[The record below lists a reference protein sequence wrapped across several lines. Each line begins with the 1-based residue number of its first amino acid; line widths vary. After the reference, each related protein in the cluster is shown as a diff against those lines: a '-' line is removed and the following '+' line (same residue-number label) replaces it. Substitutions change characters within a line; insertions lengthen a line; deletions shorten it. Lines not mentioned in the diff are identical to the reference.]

1 MKLIGKVFAFFLRAA
16 AFCLRNLWIPLSLLL
31 TAQAGLL
38 YVAVSEVRI
47 PDRAVDEL
55 LMRLEKE
62 GFSGKIGGLYL
73 RNLTVVTAEDVR
85 VDMLRGG
92 DPLLKVRRLAVKLA
106 PSALISGN
114 WIPLFV
120 YADGAELFCPAANS
134 ATGRS
139 ERLISSGS
147 LISRR
152 RSGEIEL
159 GGAEFELAGAKF
171 AVFGKFPGTRR
182 FFFGENGTGMP
193 DFGGFSDIPVA
204 DGAKPLS
211 ARVGALAGTLS
222 SALSRPE
229 LRQVLGAASITAQIS
244 PDGNEAMAVDVSA
257 LVRSIDFF
265 EKARAEKIS
274 AEQRFSVRP
283 STAEVFPRGPLRAEA
298 KALSF
303 NAGDEFSEKIFGRA
317 ERLCA
322 AAQIPEAAFSADA
335 ELSARLPKKVAARV
349 GRLRAVSLTH
359 GEAEL
364 RSVLFSV
371 APQKSWVIPDSF
383 DLRLNAVAGTTA
395 LSCAG
400 TLSAQAGRPLLNL
413 VYDAVLDKDE
423 LLAFPQL
430 NFVANQ
436 EDMRVLRFAEPPRV
450 RGRVVFGP
458 DGNFG
463 HATFEFSSGHVSCG
477 DLFFRSLNAAGT
489 VSAKEIRVPEIRA
502 LGPDFSANADVFTE
516 FSPTGAF
523 RIRTWGS
530 VDPAYI
536 DGRLGWF
543 WERIWRDLRPAPSE
557 RRPRADIDVH
567 GNWGDRWEC
576 VFGAIAGENCFAN
589 GVLVDKVRLRVY
601 EDPQLIAAFDMG
613 FERGKDL
620 VTGTLQ
626 WHYAMEPTY
635 HFRDFRFLFE
645 GSIPP
650 KDVLRIVG
658 EGLPEALSEL
668 ETAGAGTA
676 VVSGLFSGDDSL
688 MRVNVSGSV
697 PGEFSIFGIRGEDFS
712 GDIIYD
718 NGVVLV
724 GNPFSAR
731 SDSGTISGKILVRL
745 PEDGAGAAGSV
756 VDLDLELK
764 NVRRSRLTDAFSA
777 LAAHVG
783 APAISSTPEKG
794 AAETPP
800 ADEREESPE
809 EGEDAEW
816 SRVDA
821 VFAGTMTVPDM
832 HTLDAAGKFS
842 LHEKD
847 LFELQVFG
855 GFSRLLASMNI
866 DLTTF
871 MLNRAEGTFTVR
883 DGVAFFPDL
892 RVYGRNGEVDVRADV
907 AFPELKIRGEAV
919 FRNLRGTR
927 IPLLG
932 RLVKWG
938 SSSTEMLPV
947 EISGTLNDIK
957 WSVSPTL
964 SRMWSDPD
972 DDYGIVPERV
982 PAEAPE
988 EP

>member
-229 LRQVLGAASITAQIS
+229 LRQVLSSASITAQIS

-283 STAEVFPRGPLRAEA
+283 STAEVFPRGPLRVAAE
-298 KALSF
+298 ALSF

-400 TLSAQAGRPLLNL
+400 ALSTQAGRPLLNL

-450 RGRVVFGP
+450 RAKIVSGDAKSVTTTPRERSASLMPGDVRMPPPV
-458 DGNFG
+458 
-463 HATFEFSSGHVSCG
+463 ATTAPASGSHSSTQR
-477 DLFFRSLNAAGT
+477 RSSARNAASPS
-489 VSAKEIRVPEIRA
+489 SAKMSLIFRRTRFSISLSVSTKGRFRRRARRRPTEDFPVPMN
-502 LGPDFSANADVFTE
+502 PV
-516 FSPTGAF
+516 
-523 RIRTWGS
+523 RIRFGC
-530 VDPAYI
+530 VDGVSRSCFMAQNGNAFP
-536 DGRLGWF
+536 
-543 WERIWRDLRPAPSE
+543 
-557 RRPRADIDVH
+557 PRT
-567 GNWGDRWEC
+567 
-576 VFGAIAGENCFAN
+576 
-589 GVLVDKVRLRVY
+589 
-601 EDPQLIAAFDMG
+601 Q
-613 FERGKDL
+613 
-620 VTGTLQ
+620 
-626 WHYAMEPTY
+626 
-635 HFRDFRFLFE
+635 
-645 GSIPP
+645 
-650 KDVLRIVG
+650 
-658 EGLPEALSEL
+658 
-668 ETAGAGTA
+668 
-676 VVSGLFSGDDSL
+676 
-688 MRVNVSGSV
+688 
-697 PGEFSIFGIRGEDFS
+697 
-712 GDIIYD
+712 
-718 NGVVLV
+718 
-724 GNPFSAR
+724 
-731 SDSGTISGKILVRL
+731 
-745 PEDGAGAAGSV
+745 
-756 VDLDLELK
+756 
-764 NVRRSRLTDAFSA
+764 
-777 LAAHVG
+777 
-783 APAISSTPEKG
+783 
-794 AAETPP
+794 
-800 ADEREESPE
+800 
-809 EGEDAEW
+809 
-816 SRVDA
+816 
-821 VFAGTMTVPDM
+821 AGTMSASIARAARENRAAFPRFPPRGKKRARSGFFRAQVDGAHPADADFLQSHAVDAPVHAPPRRAGMGSVRDELRRRTPNVGKQLPQRRGRALRR
-832 HTLDAAGKFS
+832 LDAVAG
-842 LHEKD
+842 
-847 LFELQVFG
+847 
-855 GFSRLLASMNI
+855 
-866 DLTTF
+866 
-871 MLNRAEGTFTVR
+871 
-883 DGVAFFPDL
+883 
-892 RVYGRNGEVDVRADV
+892 
-907 AFPELKIRGEAV
+907 
-919 FRNLRGTR
+919 
-927 IPLLG
+927 
-932 RLVKWG
+932 
-938 SSSTEMLPV
+938 
-947 EISGTLNDIK
+947 
-957 WSVSPTL
+957 
-964 SRMWSDPD
+964 
-972 DDYGIVPERV
+972 
-982 PAEAPE
+982 
-988 EP
+988 

>member
-1 MKLIGKVFAFFLRAA
+1 MRVAA
-16 AFCLRNLWIPLSLLL
+16 
-31 TAQAGLL
+31 
-38 YVAVSEVRI
+38 E
-47 PDRAVDEL
+47 
-55 LMRLEKE
+55 
-62 GFSGKIGGLYL
+62 
-73 RNLTVVTAEDVR
+73 
-85 VDMLRGG
+85 
-92 DPLLKVRRLAVKLA
+92 
-106 PSALISGN
+106 
-114 WIPLFV
+114 
-120 YADGAELFCPAANS
+120 
-134 ATGRS
+134 
-139 ERLISSGS
+139 
-147 LISRR
+147 
-152 RSGEIEL
+152 
-159 GGAEFELAGAKF
+159 
-171 AVFGKFPGTRR
+171 
-182 FFFGENGTGMP
+182 
-193 DFGGFSDIPVA
+193 
-204 DGAKPLS
+204 
-211 ARVGALAGTLS
+211 
-222 SALSRPE
+222 
-229 LRQVLGAASITAQIS
+229 
-244 PDGNEAMAVDVSA
+244 
-257 LVRSIDFF
+257 
-265 EKARAEKIS
+265 
-274 AEQRFSVRP
+274 
-283 STAEVFPRGPLRAEA
+283 
-298 KALSF
+298 ALSF

-371 APQKSWVIPDSF
+371 APQKSWVVPDSF

-400 TLSAQAGRPLLNL
+400 TLSTQVGRPLLNL

-430 NFVANQ
+430 SFVANQ
-436 EDMRVLRFAEPPRV
+436 QDMRALRFAEPPRV

-489 VSAKEIRVPEIRA
+489 V
-502 LGPDFSANADVFTE
+502 ADVFTE

-543 WERIWRDLRPAPSE
+543 WERIWRDMKLAPSE
-557 RRPRADIDVH
+557 KRPRADIDVH
-567 GNWGDRWEC
+567 GNWGDRWER

-589 GVLVDKVRLRVY
+589 GVLVDKVRLRVC
-601 EDPQLIAAFDMG
+601 EEPQIIAAFDMG

-650 KDVLRIVG
+650 KDVLQIVG

-668 ETAGAGTA
+668 ETAGPGTA

>member
-1 MKLIGKVFAFFLRAA
+1 M
-16 AFCLRNLWIPLSLLL
+16 
-31 TAQAGLL
+31 
-38 YVAVSEVRI
+38 
-47 PDRAVDEL
+47 
-55 LMRLEKE
+55 
-62 GFSGKIGGLYL
+62 
-73 RNLTVVTAEDVR
+73 
-85 VDMLRGG
+85 
-92 DPLLKVRRLAVKLA
+92 
-106 PSALISGN
+106 
-114 WIPLFV
+114 
-120 YADGAELFCPAANS
+120 
-134 ATGRS
+134 
-139 ERLISSGS
+139 
-147 LISRR
+147 
-152 RSGEIEL
+152 
-159 GGAEFELAGAKF
+159 
-171 AVFGKFPGTRR
+171 
-182 FFFGENGTGMP
+182 
-193 DFGGFSDIPVA
+193 
-204 DGAKPLS
+204 
-211 ARVGALAGTLS
+211 
-222 SALSRPE
+222 
-229 LRQVLGAASITAQIS
+229 
-244 PDGNEAMAVDVSA
+244 
-257 LVRSIDFF
+257 
-265 EKARAEKIS
+265 
-274 AEQRFSVRP
+274 
-283 STAEVFPRGPLRAEA
+283 
-298 KALSF
+298 
-303 NAGDEFSEKIFGRA
+303 
-317 ERLCA
+317 
-322 AAQIPEAAFSADA
+322 
-335 ELSARLPKKVAARV
+335 
-349 GRLRAVSLTH
+349 RAVSLTH

-371 APQKSWVIPDSF
+371 APQKSWVVPDSF

-400 TLSAQAGRPLLNL
+400 TLSTQAGRPLLNF

-430 NFVANQ
+430 SFVANQ
-436 EDMRVLRFAEPPRV
+436 QDMRALRFAE
-450 RGRVVFGP
+450 P

-530 VDPAYI
+530 VDPVYI

-601 EDPQLIAAFDMG
+601 EDPRLIAAFDMG

-745 PEDGAGAAGSV
+745 PEDGAGAAGSI

-764 NVRRSRLTDAFSA
+764 NVHRSRLTDAFSA

-794 AAETPP
+794 AAETSP

-809 EGEDAEW
+809 EGENAEW

-821 VFAGTMTVPDM
+821 VFAGTMTVPDV

>member
-1 MKLIGKVFAFFLRAA
+1 
-16 AFCLRNLWIPLSLLL
+16 
-31 TAQAGLL
+31 
-38 YVAVSEVRI
+38 
-47 PDRAVDEL
+47 
-55 LMRLEKE
+55 
-62 GFSGKIGGLYL
+62 
-73 RNLTVVTAEDVR
+73 
-85 VDMLRGG
+85 
-92 DPLLKVRRLAVKLA
+92 
-106 PSALISGN
+106 
-114 WIPLFV
+114 
-120 YADGAELFCPAANS
+120 
-134 ATGRS
+134 
-139 ERLISSGS
+139 
-147 LISRR
+147 
-152 RSGEIEL
+152 
-159 GGAEFELAGAKF
+159 
-171 AVFGKFPGTRR
+171 
-182 FFFGENGTGMP
+182 
-193 DFGGFSDIPVA
+193 
-204 DGAKPLS
+204 
-211 ARVGALAGTLS
+211 
-222 SALSRPE
+222 
-229 LRQVLGAASITAQIS
+229 
-244 PDGNEAMAVDVSA
+244 VSA
-257 LVRSIDFF
+257 
-265 EKARAEKIS
+265 E
-274 AEQRFSVRP
+274 
-283 STAEVFPRGPLRAEA
+283 
-298 KALSF
+298 
-303 NAGDEFSEKIFGRA
+303 
-317 ERLCA
+317 
-322 AAQIPEAAFSADA
+322 
-335 ELSARLPKKVAARV
+335 
-349 GRLRAVSLTH
+349 
-359 GEAEL
+359 
-364 RSVLFSV
+364 
-371 APQKSWVIPDSF
+371 
-383 DLRLNAVAGTTA
+383 
-395 LSCAG
+395 
-400 TLSAQAGRPLLNL
+400 
-413 VYDAVLDKDE
+413 
-423 LLAFPQL
+423 
-430 NFVANQ
+430 
-436 EDMRVLRFAEPPRV
+436 
-450 RGRVVFGP
+450 
-458 DGNFG
+458 
-463 HATFEFSSGHVSCG
+463 
-477 DLFFRSLNAAGT
+477 
-489 VSAKEIRVPEIRA
+489 EIRVPEIRA

-530 VDPAYI
+530 VDPVYI

-543 WERIWRDLRPAPSE
+543 WERIWRDMKLAPSE
-557 RRPRADIDVH
+557 KRPRADIDVH
-567 GNWGDRWEC
+567 GNWGDRWER

-589 GVLVDKVRLRVY
+589 GVLVDKVRLRVC
-601 EDPQLIAAFDMG
+601 EEPQIIAAFDMG

-650 KDVLRIVG
+650 KDVLQIVG

-668 ETAGAGTA
+668 ETAGPGTA